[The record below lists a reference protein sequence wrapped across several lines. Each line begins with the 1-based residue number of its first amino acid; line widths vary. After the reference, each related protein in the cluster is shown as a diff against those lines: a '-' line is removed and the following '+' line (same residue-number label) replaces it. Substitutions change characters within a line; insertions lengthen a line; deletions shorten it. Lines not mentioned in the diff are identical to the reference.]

1 MNFGPSG
8 SSAMMPKQAARA
20 ASNAAARLSDAPTML
35 RWACFCQE
43 TRGGDGR
50 DCGLECRTSSSKFGT
65 VGTLGLPIPHR
76 TCAAEPPLAALRL
89 LFYLAYPRERNGQ
102 LSKYLRPKA
111 RPGGA
116 ALQGRQL
123 CATVKHYYATPGL
136 LVVSRSI
143 YNSFIRRG
151 VGGGLPRP
159 RLASRGPHACRAS
172 RLLLGTLRSL
182 SPPPCPVPTF
192 PFNSHSRSIPWVS
205 SWFDDASAV

>member
-1 MNFGPSG
+1 
-8 SSAMMPKQAARA
+8 MMPKQAARA

-123 CATVKHYYATPGL
+123 CATVKRMASPHQQGL
-136 LVVSRSI
+136 LLHS
-143 YNSFIRRG
+143 
-151 VGGGLPRP
+151 GGGLVASACGQMPHYRRRGGFACSSACRKWRSGPCLVPRP
-159 RLASRGPHACRAS
+159 CLSCRG
-172 RLLLGTLRSL
+172 G
-182 SPPPCPVPTF
+182 
-192 PFNSHSRSIPWVS
+192 
-205 SWFDDASAV
+205 